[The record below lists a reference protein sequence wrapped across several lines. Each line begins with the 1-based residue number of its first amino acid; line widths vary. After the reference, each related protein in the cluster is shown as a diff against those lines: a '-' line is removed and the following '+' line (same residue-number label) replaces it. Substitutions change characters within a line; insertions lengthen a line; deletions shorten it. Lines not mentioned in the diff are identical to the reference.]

1 MKPMFQTV
9 MLSVLEINPVAAR
22 ISVTPQTSDA
32 KIAAECFEVGMDGS
46 QPDSP
51 VAVAGADLVLRIG
64 TPFLWAHETHPR
76 YAIRLAVE
84 STEAKEHY
92 EIQFGFNADGQ
103 IVITEELRKINFAP
117 ALTNPDLPS
126 LFVVGDSTAFS
137 NGRNQRGWGDELGV
151 FFDPKKIN
159 VLNRARPGRST
170 RSFRSEGLW
179 SRVLAEM
186 KAGDMM
192 LLQFGHNDADKVA
205 EGRCRGVLPG
215 IGEETETVTM
225 PDGTREIV
233 HTFGWYLRQFIAETR
248 SKGAT
253 PVLLSL
259 TVKNI
264 WNNGKIIRRQGD
276 YGDWSAT
283 IGSQCGVAF
292 IEVAGLIADRYDAL
306 GRENVQPLFCSATD
320 NVHTSTAGA
329 KLNAECVAGGLRYD
343 AKRQQGDAFDT
354 LLHLMR
360 HR

>member
-1 MKPMFQTV
+1 MKPIFQTV
-9 MLSVLEINPVAAR
+9 RLSVLEINPVAAR
-22 ISVTPQTSDA
+22 ISVTPQTSEA
-32 KIAAECFEVGMDGS
+32 RIAAECFEVGMDGS

-51 VAVAGADLVLRIG
+51 VAVAGPDLTLRIG
-64 TPFLWAHETHPR
+64 TPFLWSQEAHPH
-76 YAIRLAVE
+76 YAIRLTVE
-84 STEAKEHY
+84 SAGSKEFY
-92 EIQFGFNADGQ
+92 EIQFGFSASGQ
-103 IVITEELRKINFAP
+103 IVVTEELRKTDFISACYNSK
-117 ALTNPDLPS
+117 LPS

-137 NGRNQRGWGDELGV
+137 NGRNQRGWGDELGA

-170 RSFRSEGLW
+170 RSIRSEGLW

-186 KAGDMM
+186 KPGDMV

-233 HTFGWYLRQFIAETR
+233 HTFGWYLRQFIAEAR

-264 WNNGKIIRRQGD
+264 WDNGKIIRRQGD
-276 YGDWSAT
+276 YGDWSEA
-283 IGSQCGVAF
+283 IGRQCGVAF
-292 IEVAGLIADRYDAL
+292 IEVAGMIADRYDAL
-306 GRENVQPLFCSATD
+306 GRENVQPLFCTATD

-329 KLNAECVAGGLRYD
+329 KLNAECVADGLSDD
-343 AKRQQGDAFDT
+343 AKRQQDDAFDT
-354 LLHLMR
+354 LLHFIR